1 EFEII
6 HIVMNL
12 ACISSYS
19 WKKWLQFY

>member
-1 EFEII
+1 

>member
-1 EFEII
+1 
-6 HIVMNL
+6 IVMNL

>member
-1 EFEII
+1 FEII